1 MTQSPTPPTA
11 ADPARALAEELALIA
26 SLERMIRWAQAEQ
39 YRRVE
44 SARELAAVLAGV
56 TDQSTPTERE
66 FATRSFVS
74 ELATTLVVHEASAGR
89 LISEAAHLTGPR
101 AATLAALTWGEI
113 SAAQMR
119 TVLDITQ
126 ALPHETAAELER
138 AALEM
143 APTKTNAA
151 CRRRLH
157 RLRERLHP
165 EPLAER
171 RARAVEQRRVAF
183 ETAPDGM
190 AWLSL
195 FLEAERAVAIVERLD
210 TLAEQRDDSVPD
222 SRTRA
227 QRSADIAGD
236 LLLAGSLGTDERTG
250 LSGTGRVAA
259 RITVTVPVL
268 SLLGVTEEPAEL
280 DGYGPIDA
288 DTARRLAAHAPA
300 LERVLVH
307 PETGAFLSYG
317 RNRYRAPAD
326 LAGYLRIRDGHCRF
340 PGCSRRAVRCDVDHG
355 VARAHGGATADYN
368 LAHLCR
374 KHHRL
379 KHNTGWQMSHEA
391 GGVIRWTSPAG
402 HVLRTYP
409 ERPFIPVSAGAPVAE
424 AEPDPPPADA
434 AVETLLD
441 GDPPWAHGGERR
453 APPPGAG

>member
-1 MTQSPTPPTA
+1 MSTRSAPAAQAALTA
-11 ADPARALAEELALIA
+11 ELEQILG
-26 SLERMIRWAQAEQ
+26 LERVIRAAQAEQ
-39 YRRVE
+39 FRRIE
-44 SARELAAVLAGV
+44 AARVLAAEVEGV
-56 TDQSTPTERE
+56 TDASSPVERE
-66 FATRSFVS
+66 FATRSFIS

-89 LISEAAHLTGPR
+89 LLAEAGHLTGPR
-101 AATLAALTWGEI
+101 VATLAALTSGEI
-113 SAAQMR
+113 SIAQMR
-119 TVLDITQ
+119 IVLDLTQ
-126 ALPHETAAELER
+126 ALPHEKAAELER

-165 EPLAER
+165 QPLAER
-171 RARAVEQRRVAF
+171 RARVVEQRRVALDI
-183 ETAPDGM
+183 APDGM

-210 TLAEQRDDSVPD
+210 TLAEKRDETVPD
-222 SRTRA
+222 PRTHA

-236 LLLAGSLGTDERTG
+236 LLLAGSLDADERAG

-259 RITVTVPVL
+259 HITVTVPVL
-268 SLLGVTEEPAEL
+268 SLLGVTDEPAEL

-288 DTARRLAAHAPA
+288 DTARRLAAHAPS

-307 PETGAFLSYG
+307 PETGAYLSYG

-326 LAGYLRIRDGHCRF
+326 LAGYLRIRDGRCRF
-340 PGCSRRAVRCDVDHG
+340 PGCARRAGRCDVDHTI
-355 VARAHGGATADYN
+355 ARARNGVTADFN

-379 KHNTGWQMSHEA
+379 KHHTGWMMTHEA

-402 HVLRTYP
+402 HVLRTSP
-409 ERPFIPVSAGAPVAE
+409 ERPFTPVAVGSPL
-424 AEPDPPPADA
+424 AKVPPDPPVTDVASERFL
-434 AVETLLD
+434 VE
-441 GDPPWAHGGERR
+441 DPPWAHL
-453 APPPGAG
+453 PPAADAA